1 MADRYD
7 LKVARTDKN
16 GKTWWTK
23 IGVMF
28 PMKER
33 DGFNITLE
41 VLPIQQLDDKGELEC
56 RITAWEPF
64 KEDKDKGNGASREA
78 EPELPTGAPSVPE
91 SDGETLDDEIPF

>member
-1 MADRYD
+1 
-7 LKVARTDKN
+7 LKVARTDKS

-41 VLPIQQLDDKGELEC
+41 ALPLQTMNEQGQMEC
-56 RITAWEPF
+56 RITAWEPY
-64 KEDKDKGNGASREA
+64 KDDMNSSASRPI
-78 EPELPTGAPSVPE
+78 EPSPDVSAPKR
-91 SDGETLDDEIPF
+91 DDPDIPF